1 MSRLWDKGQK
11 IDDLMLTF
19 TVGNDNEL
27 DERLVRH
34 DIRASLAHAE
44 MLKNAGHLSAD
55 DLTSITEAFDAIGAA
70 HAQGEWHINQDEEDC
85 HTALEA
91 RLIAAAGEAGE
102 RIHLGRSRNDQVLAA
117 LRLYMLAASNDLIDA
132 ATEVAA
138 SLDTL
143 AESQGA
149 ILLPGYTHMQR
160 AMPSSVALWAGGYAT
175 EIRDDIGG
183 LKNLAHRISR
193 NPLGSAAGY
202 GTPGCD
208 IDREATARSLQFK
221 SVQSPVTA
229 VQLSRGKAEASLV
242 FEIALLMKDLGRLA
256 ADLCLFAT
264 TEFGFVKLPDSMTTG
279 SSIMPQKRNPDVFE
293 LIRARAAR
301 APSRVQEIM
310 ALTAGLTS
318 GYHRD
323 LQLIK
328 EPLFAS
334 IDDALA
340 TLTMMAHAVRD
351 LRFVAKQTES
361 AMDSSL
367 NAAERANRL
376 VQNEGITFREAY
388 RRIAKDL

>member
-1 MSRLWDKGQK
+1 
-11 IDDLMLTF
+11 
-19 TVGNDNEL
+19 
-27 DERLVRH
+27 
-34 DIRASLAHAE
+34 
-44 MLKNAGHLSAD
+44 
-55 DLTSITEAFDAIGAA
+55 
-70 HAQGEWHINQDEEDC
+70 
-85 HTALEA
+85 
-91 RLIAAAGEAGE
+91 
-102 RIHLGRSRNDQVLAA
+102 
-117 LRLYMLAASNDLIDA
+117 
-132 ATEVAA
+132 
-138 SLDTL
+138 
-143 AESQGA
+143 
-149 ILLPGYTHMQR
+149 
-160 AMPSSVALWAGGYAT
+160 
-175 EIRDDIGG
+175 
-183 LKNLAHRISR
+183 
-193 NPLGSAAGY
+193 
-202 GTPGCD
+202 
-208 IDREATARSLQFK
+208 
-221 SVQSPVTA
+221 
-229 VQLSRGKAEASLV
+229 VQLSRGKAEATLV

-340 TLTMMAHAVRD
+340 TLTMMTHAVRD
-351 LRFVAKQTES
+351 LQFVAERTES

-367 NAAERANRL
+367 DAAERANRL
-376 VQNEGITFREAY
+376 VQDEGITFREAY